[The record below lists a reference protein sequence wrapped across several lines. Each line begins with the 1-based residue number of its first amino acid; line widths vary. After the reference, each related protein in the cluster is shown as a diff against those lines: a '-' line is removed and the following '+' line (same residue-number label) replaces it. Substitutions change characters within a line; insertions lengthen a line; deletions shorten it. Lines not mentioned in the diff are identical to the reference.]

1 MIDLSDRQLQALM
14 NVLVFTPNAVYLAQ
28 GKRPPG
34 WLIAASLA
42 WLGISFLDDLNY
54 LVRGEAALARDLEA
68 MTLNRA
74 AFTQPGHPPPPHPL
88 TYNQAL
94 RYRVNRP

>member
-1 MIDLSDRQLQALM
+1 MNGINLSDRRLQALM

-42 WLGISFLDDLNY
+42 WLGISFLDDLQY
-54 LVRGEAALARDLEA
+54 LVRGNNADDALQ
-68 MTLNRA
+68 
-74 AFTQPGHPPPPHPL
+74 AFPPPMVTDP
-88 TYNQAL
+88 Y